1 MYSQME
7 SYLLS
12 KLPFPAALIPSIL
25 EYQLRPDWK
34 TCRAHESN
42 LIREF
47 CRLVAEQIVNP
58 NFEVEYWVLDNYTI
72 REVCDWTLFG
82 AKYILDWLM
91 DGGVDRYGRPPR
103 IRPLDKYY
111 RSGDKYQQWYTQSFM
126 CCCVGI

>member
-1 MYSQME
+1 ME

-12 KLPFPAALIPSIL
+12 KLPFPSALIPSIR
-25 EYQLRPDWK
+25 EYLPRPDWK

-42 LIREF
+42 LIRDLKEA
-47 CRLVAEQIVNP
+47 VMDQVENP

-72 REVCDWTLFG
+72 REVSEWSLFG
-82 AKYILDWLM
+82 AKYILYWLM

-103 IRPLDKYY
+103 IRPLDQYY

-126 CCCVGI
+126 CCCMGI